1 MQVRPNQ
8 TTVEAEVV
16 GVTPAADGF
25 GADLTLRVG
34 RNVTATADDDFI
46 RPEAGSR
53 LTAFTA
59 APAAVRPGE
68 HYRFRLRLN
77 AGPGGGRV
85 VVQATDPVAGG

>member
-16 GVTPAADGF
+16 GMNPAADGF
-25 GADLTLRVG
+25 GADVTLAVRRNLTER
-34 RNVTATADDDFI
+34 ADDDFI
-46 RPEAGSR
+46 RPEAGTR

-59 APAAVRPGE
+59 APAAVKSGGN
-68 HYRFRLRLN
+68 YRFRLRLN

-85 VVQATDPVAGG
+85 VVQAADPVGG